1 MQKAEAERPQE
12 DIPEDDALEDCPLP
26 GGQQPEPVLGLS
38 DKQVASAEL
47 QLQTQL
53 ESSFVTVSR

>member
-47 QLQTQL
+47 KCRRSWSHLL
-53 ESSFVTVSR
+53 